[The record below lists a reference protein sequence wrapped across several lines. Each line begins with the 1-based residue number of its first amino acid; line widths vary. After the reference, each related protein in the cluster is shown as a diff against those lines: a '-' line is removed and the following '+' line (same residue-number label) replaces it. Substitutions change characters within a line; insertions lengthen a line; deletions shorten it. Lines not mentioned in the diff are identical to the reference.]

1 MVELHRLE
9 RIVIYAL
16 KGGKKKSLE
25 EVQKMA
31 NIPAASISR
40 AALWLSSKGY
50 IKVEKVEK
58 TIIQLGPEGRRF
70 MNEGIPERLLVEA
83 IIEEGGNILLN
94 EAQALTGMEKGELNI
109 AVGWARRKGWL
120 LIDTGS
126 EGTALSVPSKP
137 IAGSDERL
145 ISLLSEGP
153 IDSATLTPE
162 LSKGLTALGRRPDV
176 VILKEEVGNFLKLT
190 EEGLRI
196 AAKLKYEAEKVSQ
209 LTPEMIKSGRW
220 RHVHLRKYDI
230 KAPVARISIGKK
242 QPYLRFLDDLRWKLV
257 SLGFKE
263 MKGPIVE
270 FMFFN
275 CDALYMPQDHP
286 AREIHDIY
294 YIKSPT
300 KGNLSQY
307 NDLVKNV
314 KETHENGWITNSL
327 GWGYNFS
334 TTETRRLVLRSQGT
348 CLSAR
353 MLVDKNL
360 EIPGK
365 YFSIARCYRPDVVN
379 KTHLTEFNHVEGI
392 VVGDALTFRDLLG
405 VLKMFTE
412 EVAGADRFK
421 FRPDYFPFTEPSVEL
436 SAFKEG
442 FGWLE
447 FGGAGMFR
455 PEVTIP
461 LGIKV
466 PVIAWGLGVDR
477 LFMMRNG
484 IDDIRDLFSQNLN
497 WLRTQSVI

>member
-1 MVELHRLE
+1 VTR
-9 RIVIYAL
+9 
-16 KGGKKKSLE
+16 
-25 EVQKMA
+25 
-31 NIPAASISR
+31 
-40 AALWLSSKGY
+40 
-50 IKVEKVEK
+50 
-58 TIIQLGPEGRRF
+58 
-70 MNEGIPERLLVEA
+70 
-83 IIEEGGNILLN
+83 
-94 EAQALTGMEKGELNI
+94 
-109 AVGWARRKGWL
+109 
-120 LIDTGS
+120 
-126 EGTALSVPSKP
+126 
-137 IAGSDERL
+137 
-145 ISLLSEGP
+145 
-153 IDSATLTPE
+153 
-162 LSKGLTALGRRPDV
+162 
-176 VILKEEVGNFLKLT
+176 KEEVGSFLKLT

-196 AAKLKYEAEKVSQ
+196 AAQLKYEAEKVSQ

-220 RHVHLRKYDI
+220 RHVNLRKYDI

-294 YIKSPT
+294 YVKSPT

-307 NDLVKNV
+307 NDIVKNV

-353 MLVDKNL
+353 MLVDKKL

-392 VVGDALTFRDLLG
+392 VLGDALTFRDLLG

-412 EVAGADRFK
+412 EVADADRFK

-484 IDDIRDLFSQNLN
+484 IEDIRDLFSQNLN